1 MASSESFFRRLTRL
15 FRSGPAIRRRIK
27 GYDYKAFYDKDVIN
41 QNYGYG
47 PFPFKREQNPFSVLG
62 AYGLLD
68 RMSRYSEFSEMEY
81 TGEIATALNVYAD
94 ESCSGDDK
102 GKCFHIY
109 SDNPD
114 IRKALEELFYD
125 VVNIEFNL
133 RPWVRN
139 LVKYG
144 DFFLYNEVAPDIGV
158 VNVVPIPVNE
168 MEREEGFDNE
178 DPYAVRFKW
187 IARGQKTMENWQ
199 VTHIRLLGNDLFL
212 PYGTSLLE
220 SARKVWRQLT
230 MIEDAMLTY
239 RIVRSPERRVFYV
252 DVSNVA
258 PNDIPNYMEQV
269 KASMRSNTAVDRTNG
284 RLDYRYNP
292 VAIDEDYFIP
302 VRGDRQATKIET
314 LAGGQHVSAV
324 EDVQYILKKLVSAL
338 MIPAAY
344 LGYDESLSS
353 KATLAQEDIRFSR
366 TINIIQK
373 AVLAELNKLAI
384 LHLYAKGFDGEDL
397 IDFELRLSNPSS
409 VAMQQKLQLW
419 KTRFEIADNA
429 KSTELV
435 DWDFIRREI
444 LGFTAEEIKKID
456 QGVERDK
463 IRALALDDMK
473 LPEEAPSNETDPFD
487 PSNYTSLPGKDAIGG
502 SAFSNNDNGGGN
514 SFNFDSGPRFN
525 QSEEDD
531 AILLPGGSNVNK
543 VDVDNKAAPIKPSHY
558 VQRRRR
564 QNARARTDGA
574 RSTAMPDLAAM
585 LNPIKNQSLKDIYDS
600 EFLDNPLAED
610 FDVQL
615 KIQLKSRK
623 TLTAEL
629 KSIIHRFESA
639 TTRMNS
645 KVITEGKIEEIHNEE
660 PEEEME
666 KTSLEEFGI
675 NLKQS

>member
-15 FRSGPAIRRRIK
+15 FRSGPAIRRKIK
-27 GYDYKAFYDKDVIN
+27 GHDYKSFYDRDVAN

-47 PFPFKREQNPFSVLG
+47 PSPFKREQNPFSVLG

-68 RMSRYSEFSEMEY
+68 RMSRYAEFSEMEY
-81 TGEIATALNVYAD
+81 TGEIATALNIYAD

-109 SDNPD
+109 SDNQD

-125 VVNIEFNL
+125 TVNIEFNL
-133 RPWVRN
+133 RPWIRN

-144 DFFLYNEVAPDIGV
+144 DFFLYNEVIPDIGV

-187 IARGQKTMENWQ
+187 MARGQKTLENWQ

-252 DVSNVA
+252 DVSNIA

-269 KASMRSNTAVDRTNG
+269 KAGMRSNTAMDRGNG
-284 RLDYRYNP
+284 RGDYRYNP

-302 VRGDRQATKIET
+302 TRGDRKATEIET

-324 EDVQYILKKLVSAL
+324 EDVQYILKKLISAL

-344 LGYDESLSS
+344 LGFDESLSS

-373 AVLAELNKLAI
+373 TVLAELNKLAI

-397 IDFELRLSNPSS
+397 IDFELRLSNPST

-419 KTRFEIADNA
+419 KTRFEIADSA
-429 KSTELV
+429 KGTELV
-435 DWDFIRREI
+435 DYEFIRKEL
-444 LGFTAEEIKKID
+444 LGFTADEIKNID
-456 QGVERDK
+456 QGMERDK
-463 IRALALDDMK
+463 LRELALDDMK
-473 LPEEAPSNETDPFD
+473 LPEEAPPAETDPFD
-487 PSNYTSLPGKDAIGG
+487 PSNYTALPGKD
-502 SAFSNNDNGGGN
+502 GN
-514 SFNFDSGPRFN
+514 SSIPNSPISGAAPQNGDSDPLD
-525 QSEEDD
+525 S
-531 AILLPGGSNVNK
+531 AILLPARDSTINTTDAKGDGM
-543 VDVDNKAAPIKPSHY
+543 PIKASSY

-574 RSTAMPDLAAM
+574 RSTETPDFAAM
-585 LNPIKNQSLKDIYDS
+585 LNPARNQSLKDIYDN
-600 EFLDNPLAED
+600 EFLDSPLSED
-610 FDVQL
+610 FEKELRAQL
-615 KIQLKSRK
+615 KVKK
-623 TLTAEL
+623 TLTGEL
-629 KSIIHRFESA
+629 KSMIRCFERA
-639 TTRMNS
+639 TGSTQSNI
-645 KVITEGKIEEIHNEE
+645 ITEVKVEETVQEE
-660 PEEEME
+660 PEQE
-666 KTSLEEFGI
+666 KTGLEEFGI
-675 NLKQS
+675 NLK